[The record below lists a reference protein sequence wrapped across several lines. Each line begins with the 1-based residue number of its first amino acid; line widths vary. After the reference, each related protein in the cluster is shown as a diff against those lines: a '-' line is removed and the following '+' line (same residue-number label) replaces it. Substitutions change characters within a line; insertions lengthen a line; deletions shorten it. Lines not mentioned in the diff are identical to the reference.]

1 MKIKLIN
8 YIKKIFKLQNSQTLM
23 EFKNVSKFLIS
34 IFLKGYYDTI
44 LFMLFGVY
52 FPKNSE
58 LIIK

>member
-44 LFMLFGVY
+44 LFMLFGVI
-52 FPKNSE
+52 FLKIVN
-58 LIIK
+58 

>member
-44 LFMLFGVY
+44 LFMLFWVI
-52 FPKNSE
+52 FLKIVN
-58 LIIK
+58 